1 MRRHLEHLL
10 LAPQH
15 IGRYVVKVQI
25 DILVEMRIGKEVWKW
40 PDDVLEMDGEVL
52 CRVNI
57 SIVTLSC

>member
-1 MRRHLEHLL
+1 MRRHLEHLH

-15 IGRYVVKVQI
+15 ISKYVVKVQI
-25 DILVEMRIGKEVWKW
+25 DILVEMRIRKEVKRW
-40 PDDVLEMDGEVL
+40 PEGVLEMDGEVL